1 MSRPDGLVAD
11 SEEIR
16 GLRKGSM
23 YDPAIAGEADRKL
36 ALEWIA
42 RTLPPILTALVKADR
57 ALDPLLIKF

>member
-1 MSRPDGLVAD
+1 
-11 SEEIR
+11 
-16 GLRKGSM
+16 M